1 MSRKRTQEPPVVE
14 PAGQVILDGTVL
26 ELSVVRTEEGDYV
39 GFPFLAV
46 KEVRPGARV
55 KVIVYEPVQE
65 DS

>member
-1 MSRKRTQEPPVVE
+1 MSRKRTQEPPAAE

-26 ELSVVRTEEGDYV
+26 ELSVVRTGEGDYV

-46 KEVRPGARV
+46 KGVQPGARV